1 MTYAAKRKLLGGK
14 TVELLVN
21 GNQLGLIVLPARIKR
36 SHPVD
41 IVHHLGLKL
50 TNAGT
55 KREFTASAGIL
66 GKAAGQSLDLVDN
79 VGSVRVVDKD
89 IIG

>member
-1 MTYAAKRKLLGGK
+1 MNGK
-14 TVELLVN
+14 
-21 GNQLGLIVLPARIKR
+21 QLGLVVLPVRIEQ

-41 IVHHLGLKL
+41 IMHHLGLKL
-50 TNAGT
+50 TNMGA

-66 GKAAGQSLDLVDN
+66 GEATGQCLDLVDN
-79 VGSVRVVDKD
+79 VRNIRVVDKN

>member
-1 MTYAAKRKLLGGK
+1 MD
-14 TVELLVN
+14 
-21 GNQLGLIVLPARIKR
+21 GNQLGLIVLPAGVER

-41 IVHHLGLKL
+41 IVHHLSLKL

-66 GKAAGQSLDLVDN
+66 GEAAGQSLDLVDN
-79 VGSVRVVDKD
+79 VGSVRIVDKE
-89 IIG
+89 IVG